1 MTQSQNIIA
10 CAIGVAHICAEQ
22 SRRRAWHMRNYQKFC
37 YIGAKGFAQLYLIS
51 EILSHKRKVMSHYV
65 SIDLGN
71 KRPIVLRVVFLLKI
85 IYMQYTCGLY

>member
-22 SRRRAWHMRNYQKFC
+22 SRRRAWHMRNYQKCC

-51 EILSHKRKVMSHYV
+51 EILAHKRKVMSHYV

-85 IYMQYTCGLY
+85 IYMLYTCGLY

>member
-22 SRRRAWHMRNYQKFC
+22 SRRRAWHMRNYQKCC
-37 YIGAKGFAQLYLIS
+37 YIGAKGFVQLYLIS
-51 EILSHKRKVMSHYV
+51 EILALKRKVMSHYV